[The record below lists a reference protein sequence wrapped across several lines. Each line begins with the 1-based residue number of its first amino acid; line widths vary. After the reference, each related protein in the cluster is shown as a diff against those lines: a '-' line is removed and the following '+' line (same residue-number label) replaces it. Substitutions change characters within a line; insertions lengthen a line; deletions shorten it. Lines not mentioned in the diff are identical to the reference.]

1 MYEIQFTHICIVP
14 LQKKLAGAGA
24 SSYWL
29 LHQQQGDIISFTVNQ
44 WGKSKS
50 NSFMSQFLFVQY
62 TVTQL

>member
-50 NSFMSQFLFVQY
+50 NSFM
-62 TVTQL
+62 